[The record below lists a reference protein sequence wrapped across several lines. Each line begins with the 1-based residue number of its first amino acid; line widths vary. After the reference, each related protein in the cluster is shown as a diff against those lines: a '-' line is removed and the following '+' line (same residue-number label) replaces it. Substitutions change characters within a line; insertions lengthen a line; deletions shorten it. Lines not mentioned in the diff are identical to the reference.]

1 MQLEGL
7 VPPIQSAFLASTH
20 RGLPKGKNRDEVRFR
35 ALERLFLPFYFGLLR
50 EVPAEKMRRD
60 LRNYEEKLPRFI
72 TIAKATRL
80 AFAESDVLSIGLK
93 RKSGEDV
100 YF

>member
-1 MQLEGL
+1 
-7 VPPIQSAFLASTH
+7 
-20 RGLPKGKNRDEVRFR
+20 
-35 ALERLFLPFYFGLLR
+35 LLR